1 MPSEKETKM
10 MRLLYALVVSIIAF
24 PPAVQ
29 SQTPIVPD
37 TKNTGSA
44 PVSTQSGSQP
54 KTIEDCACESQV
66 LPEALAIVNDV
77 RITRHD
83 IARATRDSVSQLQGQ
98 VIEARKRELDLLIN
112 SRLLANEAKRR
123 GIGTTKLLDQ
133 EVVAKVKAPTD
144 TEAQTFY
151 DQNKARIQGDFKD
164 VREDILRY
172 LLDQRQRLE
181 AKRFADVLRGASET
195 RVQVTEVTPPRND
208 AERARVLATVNG
220 ETITSGDVEDSL
232 QPMIFNVQQRL
243 YKLRKDELELSVN
256 DTLLVQEAQKRKVTT
271 NALLDAEVKPKTVTE
286 EQARAFFEQN
296 KDRVSGDFAQTRDS
310 IIRYLEQIE
319 VRVAEHAFVEKLR
332 AAASIQILLVAPESP
347 VFSIS
352 TAGQPSLGS
361 AVAPVT
367 IVAFTDY
374 QCPSC
379 AAIHPALER
388 LVKEYGDKVRL
399 VTRDFPLTQHAEAF
413 KAAEAAEAARDQGR
427 YWEYAQLLMRNQS
440 ALSVDKLK
448 AYASELALDRP
459 RFDSALDSGKFAEMV
474 QRDIE
479 EGMKLGINATPT
491 LFINGRRVSAK
502 SYDELKANV
511 EAALKT
517 LPQKEAR

>member
-1 MPSEKETKM
+1 M
-10 MRLLYALVVSIIAF
+10 MKLLYALVISIIAF
-24 PPAVQ
+24 PPAIQ
-29 SQTPIVPD
+29 SQTPILPD
-37 TKNTGSA
+37 TKKTGAAS
-44 PVSTQSGSQP
+44 VSTQGGSEP

-77 RITRHD
+77 RITRND
-83 IARATRDSVSQLQGQ
+83 IARATRDSVSQLQTQ
-98 VIEARKRELDLLIN
+98 VIEARKRELDLQIN
-112 SRLLANEAKRR
+112 SRLLANESKRR
-123 GIGTTKLLDQ
+123 GIGTTKLLEQ

-151 DQNKARIQGDFKD
+151 DQNKERIQGDFKD
-164 VREDILRY
+164 VKEDIARY

-181 AKRFADVLRGASET
+181 AKKFADLLRAASET
-195 RVQVTEVTPPRND
+195 KVLVAEVTPPRD
-208 AERARVLATVNG
+208 DTERPRVLATVNG

-232 QPMIFNVQQRL
+232 KPIIFDVQQRV
-243 YKLRKDELELSVN
+243 YKLRKDELELCVN
-256 DTLLVQEAQKRKVTT
+256 DTLLVQEAQKRKVTV
-271 NALLDAEVKPKTVTE
+271 NALLDLEVKPKTVTE
-286 EQARAFFEQN
+286 EQAHVFFEQN
-296 KDRVSGDFAQTRDS
+296 KERVSGDFTQSRDS

-319 VRVAEHAFVEKLR
+319 VRVAERAFVEKLR

-352 TAGQPSLGS
+352 TVDQPSLGS
-361 AVAPVT
+361 AAAPVT

-379 AAIHPALER
+379 AAIHPVLER

-399 VTRDFPLTQHAEAF
+399 VTRDFPLNQHAEAF
-413 KAAEAAEAARDQGR
+413 KAAEAAEAAREQGK

-448 AYASELALDRP
+448 AYASELALDRT
-459 RFDSALDSGKFAEMV
+459 RFDSALDSGKFTAMV
-474 QRDIE
+474 QLDVE

-491 LFINGRRVSAK
+491 LFINGRRVAAK

-511 EAALKT
+511 EAAFKA
-517 LPQKEAR
+517 LPQKEARSMPKPD

>member
-1 MPSEKETKM
+1 MK
-10 MRLLYALVVSIIAF
+10 LLYALVISIIAM
-24 PPAVQ
+24 PPAIQ
-29 SQTPIVPD
+29 SQTPIVPN
-37 TKNTGSA
+37 TKKTGRAS
-44 PVSTQSGSQP
+44 VSTQGRSEP

-66 LPEALAIVNDV
+66 LPESLAIVNDV
-77 RITRHD
+77 RITRND
-83 IARATRDSVSQLQGQ
+83 VVRATRDSVSQLQTQ
-98 VIEARKRELDLLIN
+98 VIEARKRELDLQIN
-112 SRLLANEAKRR
+112 SRLLANESKRR
-123 GIGTTKLLDQ
+123 GIGTTKLLEQ

-144 TEAQTFY
+144 IEAQTFY
-151 DQNKARIQGDFKD
+151 DQNKERIQGDFKD
-164 VREDILRY
+164 VKEDIVRY
-172 LLDQRQRLE
+172 LLDQRQRVE
-181 AKRFADVLRGASET
+181 AKKFADLLRTAET
-195 RVQVTEVTPPRND
+195 KVFEADVTPPRNET
-208 AERARVLATVNG
+208 ERARVLATVSG

-232 QPMIFNVQQRL
+232 KPIIFGIQQRV
-243 YKLRKDELELSVN
+243 YKLRKDELELCVN
-256 DTLLVQEAQKRKVTT
+256 DTLLVQEAQKRKVTV
-271 NALLDAEVKPKTVTE
+271 NALLDLEVKPKAVTE
-286 EQARAFFEQN
+286 EQAHVFFEQN
-296 KDRVSGDFAQTRDS
+296 KERVSGDFTQSRDS

-319 VRVAEHAFVEKLR
+319 VGVAERAFVEKLR

-352 TAGQPSLGS
+352 TFDQPSLGS
-361 AVAPVT
+361 AAAPVT

-379 AAIHPALER
+379 AAIHPVLER

-399 VTRDFPLTQHAEAF
+399 VTRDFPLNQHAEAF
-413 KAAEAAEAARDQGR
+413 KAAEAAEAAREQGR

-459 RFDSALDSGKFAEMV
+459 RFDSALDSGKFAELV
-474 QRDIE
+474 QHDVE

-511 EAALKT
+511 EAAFKA
-517 LPQKEAR
+517 LPQKEARSVPKPD